1 MKVYNFLFIMCSLT
15 GVSFMH
21 SADSINLLKAVL
33 FHDSAK
39 VKSLLNQGHDPNYVY
54 LEKPIVHQA
63 LKQGDLEIA
72 TLLIKAGAIFSGFF
86 EDGQDAFSYV
96 ASRFDTPTAGKNE
109 RPDFDLLQAMVK
121 HGYDINENFTN
132 KNLNNNAWYQV
143 LKANKVFHIVYFLG
157 LDDQFVNNPYRLL
170 GIANANHVFIHS
182 DGTTTSPLLIALE
195 NLTKPIK
202 WPSIGLGTVG
212 SLLKYGKANPNQIVY
227 PKKGTA
233 QSPLSYA
240 LENNLRSNGVSTINQ
255 LIEGGASLSQAIGLL
270 IKNGGSPNY
279 LIIDSFYKKNTSL
292 LGLAIHYNDI
302 DAVKILLLNKVDVN
316 KHTDPFPYYAD
327 KSIEGM
333 LNKPLYLALRQNRNE
348 IAELLLLNGASV

>member
-1 MKVYNFLFIMCSLT
+1 MKVYNFLFVVCSLT

-21 SADSINLLKAVL
+21 PADSINLLKAVL
-33 FHDSAK
+33 FHDSAT

-54 LEKPIVHQA
+54 LGKPIVHQA

-72 TLLIKAGAIFSGFF
+72 TLLINAGAVFSSFF

-96 ASRFDTPTAGKNE
+96 ASRFDNPTAGKNE

-157 LDDQFVNNPYRLL
+157 LDDQVVNNPYRLL
-170 GIANANHVFIHS
+170 GFANANHVFIHS

-202 WPSIGLGTVG
+202 WPAIGLGTVG

-227 PKKGTA
+227 PIKGTA

-240 LENNLRSNGVSTINQ
+240 LENNLRSNGAYTINQ
-255 LIEGGASLSQAIGLL
+255 LIENGANLADSIDLL
-270 IKNGGSPNY
+270 IKNGCSPNFSKF
-279 LIIDSFYKKNTSL
+279 DEFYQSSITL
-292 LGLAIHYNDI
+292 LGLSVQYEDI
-302 DAVKILLLNKVDVN
+302 AAVKRLIAYKVDVN
-316 KHTDPFPYYAD
+316 KLSDNFVYA
-327 KSIEGM
+327 KHIIKGTFT
-333 LNKPLYLALRQNRNE
+333 PLYFALKQNSDE
-348 IAELLLLNGASV
+348 IANLLLSFGASI